1 MFSNFIYF
9 LVALIIYATS
19 DLFDQSV
26 PHDPSGWLHSLI
38 LGLFF
43 VLACHLSFR
52 RISTRANAYSFA
64 GVDHAVS
71 AATFRLSILA
81 LVVFAANIYVYRI
94 NAVFSDI
101 SLFQAVP
108 TLEALLFLGLF
119 VLYLV
124 IIWNAAYRVQKDFYA
139 KDFSRRDYIVSNLS
153 FSLPALIP
161 WLCLSLF
168 ADLIRL
174 FPYAP
179 VKDFFTTPAG
189 EIGSILVFLVGIA
202 VFGPKL
208 IKTVWRCRSMEN
220 SPARSRIQAVCEKA
234 GLRYADI
241 LKWDL
246 FGGSMITAGVMGLVA
261 RYRYILVTPALVDA
275 LNEAEM
281 EAVMLHEIG
290 HVQHYHMLF
299 YLLFFAG
306 FIACNFVFFEPVM
319 LLLFI
324 AEPVY
329 QGFAFFGLEREQ
341 AHPVMICVL
350 LISFFVLYF
359 RFGFGFF
366 MRNFERQADI
376 HLYRFYPDA
385 TPLIRTFYKISA
397 LGRQAMDRPNWHH
410 FSIAQRIGFLEKC
423 QHNPALVDRHHR
435 RVRRMIT
442 GFALVLAGVFWA
454 GYSINYGQ
462 LQPQFDNFI
471 AGRLLFQQMAV
482 APENADLY
490 VYVGDYYYN
499 RQEFAKAKDAWENVI
514 RIDNDN
520 VHALNN
526 LAWLLATCPDENLR
540 DHEQALALASRALAV
555 AREPFVLDT
564 YAEALFVNNRVAE
577 AVDAAKQALALAD
590 DRHTYYQ
597 DQVKR
602 FEAHAMSL

>member
-1 MFSNFIYF
+1 
-9 LVALIIYATS
+9 
-19 DLFDQSV
+19 
-26 PHDPSGWLHSLI
+26 
-38 LGLFF
+38 
-43 VLACHLSFR
+43 
-52 RISTRANAYSFA
+52 
-64 GVDHAVS
+64 
-71 AATFRLSILA
+71 
-81 LVVFAANIYVYRI
+81 
-94 NAVFSDI
+94 
-101 SLFQAVP
+101 
-108 TLEALLFLGLF
+108 
-119 VLYLV
+119 
-124 IIWNAAYRVQKDFYA
+124 
-139 KDFSRRDYIVSNLS
+139 
-153 FSLPALIP
+153 
-161 WLCLSLF
+161 
-168 ADLIRL
+168 
-174 FPYAP
+174 
-179 VKDFFTTPAG
+179 
-189 EIGSILVFLVGIA
+189 
-202 VFGPKL
+202 
-208 IKTVWRCRSMEN
+208 
-220 SPARSRIQAVCEKA
+220 
-234 GLRYADI
+234 
-241 LKWDL
+241 
-246 FGGSMITAGVMGLVA
+246 
-261 RYRYILVTPALVDA
+261 
-275 LNEAEM
+275 
-281 EAVMLHEIG
+281 
-290 HVQHYHMLF
+290 
-299 YLLFFAG
+299 
-306 FIACNFVFFEPVM
+306 
-319 LLLFI
+319 
-324 AEPVY
+324 
-329 QGFAFFGLEREQ
+329 
-341 AHPVMICVL
+341 
-350 LISFFVLYF
+350 
-359 RFGFGFF
+359 
-366 MRNFERQADI
+366 
-376 HLYRFYPDA
+376 A
-385 TPLIRTFYKISA
+385 TPLIRTFYKIAA